1 MAEPTIEGRRLTLR
15 PLAADDAGALLEAV
29 TGSQEA
35 LRRRLSWAA
44 AEPTLEGEAAFIA
57 ASQAAAASGSA
68 LTWGLFEAKGGAL
81 AGVGAFDEL
90 LPAERGHARTAFWI
104 RSGRTDRGYATEA
117 GRLMVDHA
125 FRRMELRRLSARLDP
140 ANRAFRHVLKKLGF
154 RYEGCLRADK
164 RLNGRWIDQECWGML
179 RSDWV
184 PHKPVGRRS

>member
-1 MAEPTIEGRRLTLR
+1 MAEPSMEGRRLILR
-15 PLAADDAGALLEAV
+15 PLAAEDAPALLEAAA
-29 TGSQEA
+29 GSHEA
-35 LRRRLSWAA
+35 LRRRLTWAA
-44 AEPTLEGEAAFIA
+44 GEPTLEAEAAFIA
-57 ASQAAAASGSA
+57 AAAAAAAAGSA
-68 LTWGLFEAKGGAL
+68 LTWGIFEAKGGAL
-81 AGVGAFDEL
+81 AGVASLDEMH
-90 LPAERGHARTAFWI
+90 PAERGHARAAVWI

-125 FRRMELRRLSARLDP
+125 FRRLELRRLSARLDP

-184 PHKPVGRRS
+184 PHKPPGRKA